1 MPDIKNPQTYG
12 EYWGATQLAAALQL
26 EEDFE
31 QSIKSFIPSIFTDPE
46 IRASVPFDILAKM
59 EGLLEFPDPGLAAA
73 GSMFF
78 GQVGSTAVN
87 AVLSP
92 AMRKTGYAANRMFPD
107 VHIGPEVAM
116 NLKFRKQIADSDY
129 KDRMLTSGIVGLEA
143 ERFFLAS
150 QPFPGIAE
158 LIRWARY
165 HGQPET
171 ASSTLEKYVELD
183 PKSYN
188 IYNWLGLQVLSTNQ
202 ITSLFKRDLLTDTQA
217 KYKLR
222 ETGWFHNDVD
232 RIMELGYLIP
242 NAMLLLQGN
251 LHEGES
257 VAKIFE
263 DLGHAD
269 IHPDYQQKYYD
280 AVLTKPAPADII
292 SYHLRE
298 GNSLNQIDDDLKRIG
313 IHPEYFKVYHTLTDK
328 IPPLN
333 DIITMAV
340 REAFSPGTARR
351 FGQYEDFPSEFEEWA
366 EKLGL
371 SKEWSQRYWAAHWD
385 LPSITQGFDML
396 HRGIIDQS
404 DLTLLL
410 KAKDVMPFWRDRLIQ
425 MAYKPLTRVDVKRMY
440 QLGVLSTSEVYES
453 FLKLGY
459 DRENA
464 SNMTDYVQRQTEES
478 MVHTARDDIVKAFT
492 NRMID
497 RFTADSMLSKI
508 GIPRSLIQFMLDD
521 AEYQREWEYV
531 DNQIMAIRNL
541 YKKGEFDGNEARNE
555 LLQLDLP
562 TDQIDVLLQQ
572 WYYNKKAIGT
582 KTFSK
587 AEIVKFVKTGLI
599 DDERARLE
607 FKGLGYDQYHIDIY
621 MKAMTWES
629 PEN

>member
-1 MPDIKNPQTYG
+1 MTDVKNPQTYG
-12 EYWGATQLAAALQL
+12 EHYWATQVEAAKLF
-26 EEDFE
+26 EEDLE
-31 QSIKSFIPSIFTDPE
+31 QSIKPFIPNVFTDPE
-46 IRASVPFDILAKM
+46 VRESIPFDILSKI
-59 EGLLEFPDPGLAAA
+59 EGLIEFPDPGLAGVGGQFISQVA
-73 GSMFF
+73 GST
-78 GQVGSTAVN
+78 TAT
-87 AVLSP
+87 LLGP
-92 AMRKTGYAANRMFPD
+92 ALRKTTYAANRQFLSMLIDPD
-107 VHIGPEVAM
+107 TASK
-116 NLKFRKQIADSDY
+116 LFFRKGISEADY
-129 KDRMLTSGIVGLEA
+129 KSRMTAAGFGEY
-143 ERFFLAS
+143 ERLLIHLAG
-150 QPFPGIAE
+150 QPIPDISS
-158 LIRWARY
+158 LLRWARY
-165 HGQPET
+165 HMPGDNPWPM
-171 ASSTLEKYVELD
+171 LDDKVNLD
-183 PKSYN
+183 PAFLP
-188 IYNWLGLQVLSTNQ
+188 IWNWLGQQVLATDQ
-202 ITSLFKRDLLTDTQA
+202 ITSLFKREVFTEGQTQQQLKRIGWTGKDIASVMDLS
-217 KYKLR
+217 
-222 ETGWFHNDVD
+222 FVV
-232 RIMELGYLIP
+232 P

-263 DLGHAD
+263 DLTHAD

-280 AVLTKPAPADII
+280 AVLTKPSPADLIG
-292 SYHLRE
+292 YHLRE
-298 GNSLNQIDDDLKRIG
+298 GNSLSKIDDDLKRIG
-313 IHPEYFKVYHTLTDK
+313 IHPEYLDVYHTLTDR

-351 FGQYEDFPSEFEEWA
+351 FGQYEDFPREFEEWA

-371 SKEWSQRYWAAHWD
+371 SKEWSQRYWAAHWG

-396 HRGIIDQS
+396 HRGIIEEN

-410 KAKDVMPFWRDRLIQ
+410 KAQDVMPFWRDRLIQ

-440 QLGVLSTSEVYES
+440 QLGVLSVSEVYDS

-492 NRMID
+492 ARMID

-508 GIPRSLIQFMLDD
+508 AIPRSLIEFMLDD

-531 DNQIMAIRNL
+531 DNQIKAIRNL
-541 YKKGEFDGNEARNE
+541 YKKGEFDANEARNE

-572 WYYNKKAIGT
+572 WYYNKKAVGT

-587 AEIVKFVKTGLI
+587 AEIGKFLKTGLI
-599 DDERARLE
+599 DEERARLE